1 MAKIGIFYGSATG
14 TTADIARRLGNAL
27 GVADADIHD
36 VATTA
41 PHVLGQYDL
50 ILLGSSTHGNGRM
63 EDDWYDFVDG
73 AQSLD
78 LSGRQGAIFGCG
90 DETMTDTFCDAVG
103 VLYERFRP
111 TGLALIGEFNADGY
125 HFGHSEA
132 SDGSLMRGLVLDE
145 VNHPELTDGRIAE
158 WVKELRR
165 SM

>member
-27 GVADADIHD
+27 VVADADIHD

-50 ILLGSSTHGNGRM
+50 ILTGSSTHGDGRM

-78 LSGRQGAIFGCG
+78 LSG
-90 DETMTDTFCDAVG
+90 
-103 VLYERFRP
+103 
-111 TGLALIGEFNADGY
+111 
-125 HFGHSEA
+125 A
-132 SDGSLMRGLVLDE
+132 SGRHLRLRRRDDDRLVLRRR
-145 VNHPELTDGRIAE
+145 GRA
-158 WVKELRR
+158 LRAFPPR
-165 SM
+165 GWPS